1 MAPQP
6 FATTKSAA
14 AATANNHKEAQE
26 EEQNEKNDNIP
37 EYCFLQVSIAAS
49 PPQTIVIQLFVEKCP
64 NTCRNFLALCCG
76 TAASSQE
83 RTSRQSPQP
92 TYRASE
98 FHRIIDG
105 FMVQGGDF
113 ERFDGTGGYSPIYP
127 GGVFQDESFA
137 VKHSHAGIVSMANA
151 GKNTNKSQFFIT
163 LKSTPHLDGKHVA
176 FGQVVEGMNAVTDML
191 TVERQGDR
199 PVPLQRVIITDCGV
213 GRGGV
218 DDDVVVQRK
227 SKKKSKKR
235 SKHHGRTYTQG
246 SNSSDEEDDS
256 VSSGSSVGDRRK
268 RHDRKRKKQSR
279 SQHHGS
285 SSSSSSSGDEESD
298 SSQAEQKRKK
308 RKKHERHEKSD
319 RKHEKKKKK
328 KKKKFRD
335 KTPRR

>member
-1 MAPQP
+1 MVPPPPPP
-6 FATTKSAA
+6 FATAA
-14 AATANNHKEAQE
+14 KAAIANYKAQA
-26 EEQNEKNDNIP
+26 EEQKDKNDNIP

-49 PPQTIVIQLFVEKCP
+49 PPQTIVIQLFVDKCP
-64 NTCRNFLALCCG
+64 RTCRNFLALCCP
-76 TAASSQE
+76 ASQQE

-137 VKHSHAGIVSMANA
+137 VKHAQAGIVSMANA

-176 FGQVVEGMNAVTDML
+176 FGQVVEGMNVVTDML

-213 GRGGV
+213 GRGG
-218 DDDVVVQRK
+218 DVVVQRK
-227 SKKKSKKR
+227 SLDSKKKSKKR
-235 SKHHGRTYTQG
+235 SKHGNNAH
-246 SNSSDEEDDS
+246 SSDEDDS
-256 VSSGSSVGDRRK
+256 VSSGDDRRK

-285 SSSSSSSGDEESD
+285 SSSDGESD
-298 SSQAEQKRKK
+298 SSHEEQKRKK
-308 RKKHERHEKSD
+308 RKKHDRHQKSD

-328 KKKKFRD
+328 KKHRD
-335 KTPRR
+335 KSPRR